1 MRAEL
6 QDLHFGRYPSLYRYK
21 NLDGSETIMSWGFS
35 HGDGWFSIIDALST
49 TLMAIDPD
57 ALARQV
63 KEKFGTLR
71 FYASVKIPAAQAA
84 LQAAEAFSDRICE
97 DTGAPGQLYSDSGY
111 YRTLSPEAATA
122 RSNEPDRYGRMRK
135 IKRVD
140 RGEGGENDWPPRS
153 TSLEARLGFSK
164 EEAIAAL
171 KARHAEALAKAKID
185 VPPRLHDLV
194 DIAVLF
200 ISRGWYRID
209 NAPLMKIDEIRWTA
223 AEGLIIRPSFLSIK
237 PRAVARLADDIDR
250 AEKVRAYN
258 LEKRF
263 SGSDAIEEKI
273 PSLDQ
278 IKSDITAEA
287 EAVALFAK
295 EMGKRMEIQTGRC
308 GPVNDEGKIIDLLPL
323 PPNPDATI
331 DVLGIMA
338 SFESDRE
345 FLPTVFPRRD
355 VKPRLK
361 VRRNLASLLR
371 KKTVKVLLPRI
382 YLTKNFFTP
391 NVRPTPGQV
400 ATALARE
407 HNWRIALPV
416 EISRFF
422 MGRTLRPDMNVMET
436 YYYDQPIERRIEKL
450 GLTLKPVADQRL
462 LDFNVAG
469 QVIWHHIHQEGGVTT
484 RQLLKDARFAASA
497 WFKNPLVVGWLK
509 NELSAGHLQGQE
521 LFLAQAIFEALQD
534 DDGVPDQAPSD
545 FDPAEHEADAAR
557 IYDWWTHGDPE
568 GEIYLGACRIEN
580 HPHIPDGER
589 VRTTTPLI
597 WYDTKIGWAR
607 TRSRYYR
614 LMGERFR
621 RESR

>member
-6 QDLHFGRYPSLYRYK
+6 QDLLFERYPSLYGHK
-21 NLDGSETIMSWGFS
+21 NSDGSETLMSWGFS

-84 LQAAEAFSDRICE
+84 LRSAEAFSDRICE
-97 DTGAPGQLYSDSGY
+97 DTGRPGQLYSDSGY
-111 YRTLSPEAATA
+111 YRTLSLEAVEA
-122 RSNEPDRYGRMRK
+122 RSNKTDRYGRMHK
-135 IKRVD
+135 IKLVD
-140 RGEGGENDWPPRS
+140 AAEGEENDWPPRLA
-153 TSLEARLGFSK
+153 SLKARLGFSK
-164 EEAIAAL
+164 DEAIAAL
-171 KARHAEALAKAKID
+171 KAHHAEALAKAKID

-200 ISRGWYRID
+200 ISRGWYQLAD
-209 NAPLMKIDEIRWTA
+209 APVVKIDEIRWTMA
-223 AEGLIIRPSFLSIK
+223 DGLIIRPSFLSIM
-237 PRAVARLADDIDR
+237 PRAVARLADDVDR
-250 AEKVRAYN
+250 AEKIRAHN
-258 LEKRF
+258 LQRRF
-263 SGSDAIEEKI
+263 PGPDAVEEKI

-278 IKSDITAEA
+278 VINDITGEA
-287 EAVALFAK
+287 EAAALFAK
-295 EMGKRMEIQTGRC
+295 EMAKRIEIETGRC
-308 GPVNDEGKIIDLLPL
+308 GPVDDMGKIIDLLPP

-345 FLPTVFPRRD
+345 FLPTMFPRRD

-382 YLTKNFFTP
+382 YMTKNCFVP
-391 NVRPTPGQV
+391 NAGPTPGQV

-407 HNWRIALPV
+407 HDWRIALPV

-422 MGRTLRPDMNVMET
+422 MGRTLRPNMNVMET
-436 YYYDQPIERRIEKL
+436 YYYDQPVERRIEKL
-450 GLTLKPVADQRL
+450 GLTLKPVAYQRL

-469 QVIWHHIHQEGGVTT
+469 QVIWHHVHQEGGVTT
-484 RQLLKDARFAASA
+484 QQLLKDARFAASA
-497 WFKNPLVVGWLK
+497 WFKDPLVVGWLK

-534 DDGVPDQAPSD
+534 DDGVPNQAPPN
-545 FDPAEHEADAAR
+545 FDPAEHEAGAAR

-568 GEIYLGACRIEN
+568 GEIYLGAERIEN

-589 VRTTTPLI
+589 VSTTTALV
-597 WYDTKIGWAR
+597 WYDAKIGWAR
-607 TRSRYYR
+607 TRSRFYR
-614 LMGERFR
+614 LIGERFR
-621 RESR
+621 R